1 MNNAKKILVLLGS
14 PRKKGNSTTLAKQ
27 IAQGAESAGAE
38 VETVYLNGLDIKPC
52 QGCYACKKKDSKGCV
67 VDDDMQSLYPK
78 IIACGRVGHRHP
90 GVLVQHDSADQDFH
104 GSLFR
109 PVQQ

>member
-1 MNNAKKILVLLGS
+1 VDNAKKILVLLGS

-27 IAQGAESAGAE
+27 IVQGAESAGAE

-52 QGCYACKKKDSKGCV
+52 QGCYACKKKNSKGCV

-78 IIACGRVGHRHP
+78 IIASDALVIATP
-90 GVLVQHDSADQDFH
+90 VLV
-104 GSLFR
+104 
-109 PVQQ
+109 